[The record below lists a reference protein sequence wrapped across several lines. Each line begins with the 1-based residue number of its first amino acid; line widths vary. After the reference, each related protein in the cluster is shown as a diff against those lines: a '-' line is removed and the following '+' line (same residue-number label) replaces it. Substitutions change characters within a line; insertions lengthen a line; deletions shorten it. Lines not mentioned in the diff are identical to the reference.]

1 MELPTAVSTGGIA
14 KRARL
19 PRGLPTWDHS
29 QYQLD
34 CYDARITMSLVGME
48 WWPGTQTAYPS
59 FPAGRR
65 PVVMCALRWLLVRQ
79 CQEHFGS

>member
-1 MELPTAVSTGGIA
+1 MELATAVSTGGIA

-34 CYDARITMSLVGME
+34 CYDARITMSLVGMG
-48 WWPGTQTAYPS
+48 WWTHVRFVGCWSASARNTST
-59 FPAGRR
+59 
-65 PVVMCALRWLLVRQ
+65 LRCCKEFKVT
-79 CQEHFGS
+79 G